1 MNAEHFFAAPIRL
14 AWNID
19 NSDDRTP
26 VAFLVS
32 LEHLSHSGREPP
44 AFLDTKL
51 SMPCPGKAV
60 VRIRDDRKDPNTL
73 LLEHRICNQNRG
85 RSIWRCRSTADEGVK
100 PGGPPAWRGGCRLG
114 GLRHAFI
121 PFLSSAHTACRVT
134 WLGRAGLASRQRYA
148 RK

>member
-85 RSIWRCRSTADEGVK
+85 RSIWHCRSTADECVK
-100 PGGPPAWRGGCRLG
+100 PGVPPAWRGG
-114 GLRHAFI
+114 
-121 PFLSSAHTACRVT
+121 
-134 WLGRAGLASRQRYA
+134 
-148 RK
+148 